1 MGAVWSVMTL
11 IYHFSLL
18 VKLRLLCDRIAETVI
33 SSTPVELIGD
43 RIKFKF
49 YAADKHMGYVKELEA
64 KAENF
69 DDFGSRIKYE
79 IEIEDLLSHLIGS
92 LDALLFRIDKKL
104 SLGLPPKDVRFKKV
118 SEKLD
123 SKGRQDILQDWTKL
137 RITTIYP
144 LRSWLTILIDIR
156 NTGTHINLINKR
168 VEVEIGKSGPNRV
181 CFAGPR
187 FDT

>member
-1 MGAVWSVMTL
+1 M
-11 IYHFSLL
+11 
-18 VKLRLLCDRIAETVI
+18 
-33 SSTPVELIGD
+33 
-43 RIKFKF
+43 
-49 YAADKHMGYVKELEA
+49 AADKHMGYVKELEA

-181 CFAGPR
+181 CFAADPDSTLEIILVPR
-187 FDT
+187 RSYSKSERPRRIDSCKKNLV